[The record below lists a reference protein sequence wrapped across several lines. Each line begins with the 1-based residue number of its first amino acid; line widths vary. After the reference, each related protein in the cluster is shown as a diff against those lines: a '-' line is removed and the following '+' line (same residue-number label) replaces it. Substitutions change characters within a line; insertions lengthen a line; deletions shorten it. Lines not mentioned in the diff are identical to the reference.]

1 MTCRFCGGVLGE
13 AFPAVEALLGLGDS
27 FQYGRCAGCGSLQ
40 ILTIPADLGS
50 YYDARAYYSLRSG
63 PWPDNRGRLR
73 AWLGNRL
80 DRALIFDARGPAGWL
95 ARRRGNPVA
104 ARLKSYV
111 GESPVRS
118 WNARILDVGCG
129 SGQLA
134 RELAVHG
141 FARAE
146 GIDPYMPQASVSL
159 AGSPRL
165 RRASLD
171 DLSGERFDLVLLTH
185 VLEHVRDPLGTL
197 VMLRQVLAPEG
208 VCRIEVPVADSE
220 AFGVYGPRWV
230 DLDPPRHLQ
239 IPTRPAL
246 DGLMARAGLEIYRR
260 EPAGSAFE
268 FWGSEMYCRG
278 LSLYDRERERYR
290 TPDEVFTEAQLRAF
304 EERAA
309 AANARGESGRERV
322 YARAAAI
329 PITL

>member
-1 MTCRFCGGVLGE
+1 MTCRFCGGALAE
-13 AFPAVEALLGLGDS
+13 AFSAAEMMLGLKGEHR
-27 FQYGRCAGCGSLQ
+27 YGQCAGCGSLQ
-40 ILTIPADLGS
+40 ILTIPADLGR
-50 YYDARAYYSLRSG
+50 YYAEDAYYSLRGSQG
-63 PWPDNRGRLR
+63 LDSRGRLR
-73 AWLGNRL
+73 AWLGNCL
-80 DRALIFDARGPAGWL
+80 DLAQIFDARGPVGWL
-95 ARRRGNPVA
+95 ARRRGSPVA
-104 ARLKSYV
+104 ARLRSYV

-129 SGQLA
+129 SGQEA
-134 RELAVHG
+134 RELAMHG

-159 AGSPRL
+159 TGSPRL
-165 RRASLD
+165 RRASLE

-185 VLEHVRDPLGTL
+185 VLEHVRDPRGTL
-197 VMLRQVLAPEG
+197 EMLRQVLAPEG

-239 IPTRPAL
+239 IPTRHAL
-246 DGLMARAGLEIYRR
+246 DGLMARVGLEIYKR

-290 TPDEVFTEAQLRAF
+290 TPGEVFTEAELRAF

-309 AANARGESGRERV
+309 AASARGASGRERV